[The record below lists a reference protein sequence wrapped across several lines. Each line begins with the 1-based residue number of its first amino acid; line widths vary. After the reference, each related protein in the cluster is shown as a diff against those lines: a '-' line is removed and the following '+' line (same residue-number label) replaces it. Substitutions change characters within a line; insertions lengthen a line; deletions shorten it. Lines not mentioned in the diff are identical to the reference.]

1 MLQKRKKFNKAP
13 ILLCFFIILIS
24 GVLFLFYESNKKEST
39 YQDSTKII
47 DTLSQVL
54 DISTVKYNYSNIV
67 TIKKDKSINDIKI
80 PFTEKSFIIKYNGV
94 INGGVKPEDIEIISN
109 EENTIVI
116 DVNKCQILDH
126 YIDEKNMYV
135 YDVKSSIFNK
145 LDVQEVLDDIKD
157 IETIPVVDID
167 LPTETLENVDVNYLK
182 DNGVDVDHALELL
195 GDMEMYNSTVSDF
208 VSEVDDKWN
217 RIVDYKNNSDMENYA
232 IEVHSLKS
240 DSKYLGLMK
249 LADIAYQHELKSK
262 EKDVNYVNEHFSEL
276 EDEFNLAMSIIKKY
290 ENSIKKD

>member
-109 EENTIVI
+109 EENKIVI
-116 DVNKCQILDH
+116 EVNKCQILDH

-135 YDVKSSIFNK
+135 YDIKSSIFNK
-145 LDVQEVLDDIKD
+145 LDVQEVLDDINKCKKQYEEKLISEGF
-157 IETIPVVDID
+157 IEEVQNNTKVS
-167 LPTETLENVDVNYLK
+167 LEKILK
-182 DNGVDVDHALELL
+182 GL
-195 GDMEMYNSTVSDF
+195 GYEEVSINF
-208 VSEVDDKWN
+208 
-217 RIVDYKNNSDMENYA
+217 
-232 IEVHSLKS
+232 
-240 DSKYLGLMK
+240 
-249 LADIAYQHELKSK
+249 K
-262 EKDVNYVNEHFSEL
+262 E
-276 EDEFNLAMSIIKKY
+276 
-290 ENSIKKD
+290 